1 MQSLPMKHDST
12 GIVTVKIPEARA
24 RKQEGD
30 CCAADDVPISCLL
43 YNGFSSSS
51 RSCIL
56 GYCEVYLDSLI
67 STVFSAVGV

>member
-24 RKQEGD
+24 HKQEGD
-30 CCAADDVPISCLL
+30 RCAADDVLISCLL

-51 RSCIL
+51 
-56 GYCEVYLDSLI
+56 EAA
-67 STVFSAVGV
+67 FSAIVRCT